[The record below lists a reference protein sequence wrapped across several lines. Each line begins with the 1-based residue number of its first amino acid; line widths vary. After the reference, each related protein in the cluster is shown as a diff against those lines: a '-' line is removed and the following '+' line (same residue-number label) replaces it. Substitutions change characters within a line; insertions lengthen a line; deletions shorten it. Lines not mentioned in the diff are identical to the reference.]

1 VSPRLVLTVALLAAS
16 PAAAQPDLVARGE
29 YLVRAAGCI
38 SCHTVPGGGKP
49 FAGGRALKTPFGTFY
64 TPNITPD
71 RDTGIGAWSDADF
84 LRALREGVGPNG
96 QNYFPVFP
104 YPSFTRITDDDAR
117 AIKAYLI
124 SLPPVH
130 QPNRPHEVPFPF
142 SLRWLQSAWKL
153 LYFTPGPYQPHQTIG
168 DEYNRGAY
176 LVTAL
181 SHCGECHTPRNGFG
195 AVRPD
200 MALAGTRDGPDGALV
215 PNITKD
221 PDTGI
226 GKWDK
231 SDLADLLQ
239 SGQTPE
245 QSSVKGAMKEAV
257 QDGLK
262 YLSEADRKAIA
273 EYVFA
278 QPAIYNNV
286 TAPDARPWYRRWW
299 DWLLS
304 LIP

>member
-1 VSPRLVLTVALLAAS
+1 MNPRPVLAAALLAAA

-29 YLVRAAGCI
+29 YLVHAAGCT
-38 SCHTVPGGGKP
+38 SCHTVPGGKP

-71 RDTGIGAWSDADF
+71 RDSGIGAWSDADF
-84 LRALREGVGPNG
+84 LRALRQGVGPDG
-96 QNYFPVFP
+96 ENYFPVFP

-117 AIKAYLI
+117 AIKAYLF

-142 SLRWLQSAWKL
+142 SLRWLQSGWKL
-153 LYFTPGPYQPHQTIG
+153 LYFTPGPYQPQQTTG

-181 SHCGECHTPRNGFG
+181 SHCGECHTPRNAFG
-195 AVRPD
+195 AVRTD
-200 MALAGTRDGPDGALV
+200 LALAGTRDGPDGEVV

-221 PDTGI
+221 PQTGI
-226 GKWDK
+226 GGWDK
-231 SDLADLLQ
+231 GDLADLLQ

-262 YLSEADRKAIA
+262 YLTEADRKAIA
-273 EYVFA
+273 EYIFA
-278 QPAIYNNV
+278 QPAIVNNV
-286 TAPDARPWYRRWW
+286 TTPDARPWYRRCW
-299 DWLLS
+299 DWLVS
-304 LIP
+304 LLP